1 MTIPWVFVGG
11 VFMGEN
17 HGMSMKLQPVRGTQD
32 LLGEEYLKHAHITQV
47 AENIAHLYGYAPIA
61 TPLFEYTPVFKRT
74 LGETSDVVGK
84 EMYTFTDR
92 GGEEITLRPE
102 GTAGVVRAVISAG
115 LTQSM
120 PLKLCYNGPM
130 LRYERPQLGRR
141 RQFHQFGVEC
151 LGIAHPLSDVETIAM
166 GAQILDRLHLLHRVT
181 LEMNTLG
188 DMESR
193 ARYRA
198 ALITYLTPYVKDLSA
213 DSQERLHKNPL
224 RILDSKSPQDQE
236 ITANAPSFS
245 GCLNDES
252 TAFFEKVCAGLSDL
266 GINYRLNER
275 LVRGL
280 DYYNHTAFEFV
291 TNDLGAQGTVLA
303 GGRYDGLMA
312 QMGGPQTPGVGWA
325 MGIERLALMLD
336 PLPPAPQP
344 VAVIPIGGDDMQ
356 HQAFLCAMS
365 LRQAGVFV
373 DVGFSGNVGK
383 RMKRADKVNARLA
396 ILFGED
402 EFAVG
407 KATVRDLMTGVQ
419 KLVEVHH
426 LIDYVLTYGKSV
438 ESEG

>member
-1 MTIPWVFVGG
+1 
-11 VFMGEN
+11 
-17 HGMSMKLQPVRGTQD
+17 MSMKLQPVRGTQD
-32 LLGEEYLKHAHITQV
+32 LLGEEYLKHARITQV
-47 AENIAHLYGYAPIA
+47 AENIAHLYGYAPIS

-102 GTAGVVRAVISAG
+102 GTAGVVRAVISCG

-120 PLKLCYNGPM
+120 PLKLCYSGPM

-166 GAQILDRLHLLHRVT
+166 GAQILDRLHLLDRVT
-181 LEMNTLG
+181 LEINTLG
-188 DMESR
+188 DGESR
-193 ARYRA
+193 AQYRA
-198 ALITYLTPYVKDLSA
+198 ALITYLTPYTKDLSA

-245 GCLNDES
+245 DYLNDES
-252 TAFFEKVCAGLSDL
+252 KAFFEKVCSGLSDL
-266 GINYRLNER
+266 GINYGLNER

-291 TNDLGAQGTVLA
+291 THDLGAQGTVLA

-336 PLPPAPQP
+336 PLPLGEQP

-373 DVGFSGNVGK
+373 DVGFGGNVGK

-402 EFAVG
+402 EFAIG

-419 KLVEVHH
+419 KLVELHH

-438 ESEG
+438 ISEG